1 MRYRVKYEYFNRA
14 LLSERKREEREF
26 RIGVDIMSSVEM

>member
-1 MRYRVKYEYFNRA
+1 MNILIEPSSLREK
-14 LLSERKREEREF
+14 EEREF